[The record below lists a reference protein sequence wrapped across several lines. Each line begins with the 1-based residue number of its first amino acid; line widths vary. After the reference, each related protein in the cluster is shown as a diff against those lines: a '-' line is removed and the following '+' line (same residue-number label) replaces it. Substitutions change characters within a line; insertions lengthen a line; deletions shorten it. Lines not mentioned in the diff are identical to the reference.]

1 VNPQRLAGRI
11 FGFEPARA
19 VARGR
24 NLWRSMVRRVR
35 EFARRGARSL
45 DPRAV
50 LGARG
55 ERMAVRRLRRD
66 GYRILARNY
75 RGAGAEIDAVAIDR
89 DTLVFV
95 EVKTRLSFAAGRP
108 EDAVNALK
116 QQHLRRAAAVFARYH
131 GMEQWPI
138 RFDVVAISRQDG
150 RWQMELIKDA
160 F

>member
-1 VNPQRLAGRI
+1 VDPQRLAGRI

-19 VARGR
+19 VAEGR
-24 NLWRSMVRRVR
+24 NLLRSVIKRMR
-35 EFARRGARSL
+35 EFARRDAP
-45 DPRAV
+45 PRDYRAA
-50 LGARG
+50 LGAKG
-55 ERMAVRRLRRD
+55 ERMAVRRLRRN

-108 EDAVNALK
+108 EDAVNGLK
-116 QQHLRRAAAVFARYH
+116 QNQLRRAAAVFARH
-131 GMEQWPI
+131 HRMEQWPI

-150 RWQMELIKDA
+150 RWEMEIIKDA